1 MIYLL
6 VRYHFQSRQDRDSFY
21 EKVKDMLNEIRKEE
35 GNFLYEYCFPADH
48 ESEILLLEK
57 WENQKSLDAHGSSDA
72 SRYIGKIKNEFEVKT
87 DVEKII
93 AKEL

>member
-6 VRYHFQSRQDRDSFY
+6 VRYHFQSKEERDAFY
-21 EKVKDMLNEIRKEE
+21 EKVKDILCEIRKEE
-35 GNFLYEYCFPADH
+35 GNFLYEYCFPADY
-48 ESEILLLEK
+48 ENEILLLEK
-57 WENQKSLDAHGSSDA
+57 WESQKSLDAHGTSDA
-72 SRYIGKIKNEFEVKT
+72 SRYIGKIKGEFQVKT

>member
-6 VRYHFQSRQDRDSFY
+6 VRYHFKSMEERNAFY
-21 EKVKDMLNEIRKEE
+21 EKVRDILDEIRSEE
-35 GNFLYEYCFPADH
+35 GNFLYEYCFPVDH
-48 ESEILLLEK
+48 ENEILLLEK

-72 SRYIGKIKNEFEVKT
+72 SRFIGKIKGEFEVKT